1 MSRSYKESSNEFANQ
16 WTRPNDIFSVL
27 LILGGDVIQL
37 ACASMAGGTSMPP
50 NPVAFSFGWVAYAV
64 SALLST
70 IGENRL
76 INCQPEVPLIVINLK
91 SGYRRSNNSWLLGR
105 LIKTYQHWMP
115 DEVRKSLKPPK
126 KKRGVAGSLD
136 EEKYN
141 DAAEPVLT
149 GAGYL
154 SALCIAVYE
163 WQPDLKPGVPRRD
176 LAWWSGYFVSLIQLA
191 VAVIPLGLYGDW
203 TILLTT
209 AAGTILSYSSASL
222 PQWRDEK
229 WKARK
234 TEKPKSVALTAGN
247 GSLNVIIIE
256 GAENVLDLEDLAAGG
271 TSEISST
278 RYLTFVLS
286 LLWLVLL
293 ITCTGIQS
301 HTWYLLAVGG
311 IGMLHNIIVAA
322 VPRQPEALGIP
333 IKLKD
338 SKDSKTASISQSQP
352 AVKGVFAELKVMWSL
367 MELEMKYEGWGKAL
381 RDEFFP
387 GELMK
392 DEKDWWDCDQ
402 DAQERAQT
410 RQQILCR
417 LKEEYKEKKKKE
429 EEEKAMKTKRND
441 MATVLVKAR

>member
-1 MSRSYKESSNEFANQ
+1 MSRSYKEASDEFANQ
-16 WTRPNDIFSVL
+16 WTQPNDIFSVL

-37 ACASMAGGTSMPP
+37 ACASMAGSTSMPP
-50 NPVAFSFGWVAYAV
+50 NPVTFSFGWVAYAI
-64 SALLST
+64 SALLSA

-76 INCQPEVPLIVINLK
+76 ITCQPEAPLMVINLK

-115 DEVRKSLKPPK
+115 DEVREKLKPPK
-126 KKRGVAGSLD
+126 KKSRVSGSSD
-136 EEKYN
+136 VENSNES
-141 DAAEPVLT
+141 AEPELT

-163 WQPDLKPGVPRRD
+163 WQPDLEPGVPRRD

-191 VAVIPLGLYGDW
+191 VSVIPLILYGDW
-203 TILLTT
+203 AVLLTT

-222 PQWRDEK
+222 PQWRYEK
-229 WKARK
+229 WKARR
-234 TEKPKSVALTAGN
+234 TEKPKAVALTAGN
-247 GSLNVIIIE
+247 GSPNVIIIE
-256 GAENVLDLEDLAAGG
+256 GAKDALDLEDLAAGG

-278 RYLTFVLS
+278 RYFTFLLS

-311 IGMLHNIIVAA
+311 IGMLHNIVVAA

-338 SKDSKTASISQSQP
+338 SKTGSTSQSQP
-352 AVKGVFAELKVMWSL
+352 AVKEIFAEFKH
-367 MELEMKYEGWGKAL
+367 EGWGKAL

-387 GELMK
+387 GKLMAV
-392 DEKDWWDCDQ
+392 EIEWWDCDPNKQ
-402 DAQERAQT
+402 GEAEKRKTILDELRKQYRQKKQEEKNAKS
-410 RQQILCR
+410 
-417 LKEEYKEKKKKE
+417 KETKPKI
-429 EEEKAMKTKRND
+429 EEEKGETSKGNGIV
-441 MATVLVKAR
+441 TVPTWAR